1 MIGKLEVLRKA
12 VRESPRQETELLV
25 VFHLLPDT
33 EQFIDTVVE
42 VFEIERIIGVPYSS
56 RPATARNLRQKY
68 DIEVTIPETIDA
80 VEEEAKSYVEE
91 FNARE
96 HDRELLILDVGGHC
110 ASFINDVETD
120 AIRGIVEDTNQGHW
134 RYETVDLPVPVFS
147 IAQAKLKQL
156 ENRTVG
162 EAIVFSLENII
173 RNEFEQELNGKRVL
187 VLGYGNIGQSVA
199 KACRGRGAEVM
210 IHDIDAVKNISAKL
224 EGYSVGDR
232 ESMFRNAQI
241 VIGASGHR
249 SITQDDFESFEDNT
263 IILSGSSK
271 QVEIDIEGLQEE
283 GTPVERTEIAT
294 TYELNGRMITLL
306 NDGCPV
312 NFLDNSVSLAILD
325 LVYPALFSGMMALC
339 NGTTEPEIHEPDDEI
354 VQDIATTWLEVY

>member
-1 MIGKLEVLRKA
+1 MLGELEVLRET
-12 VRESPRQETELLV
+12 VYESTKQDTELLV

-33 EQFIDTVVE
+33 EQFIDTVID

-68 DIEVTIPETIDA
+68 DVEVTIPETVDE
-80 VEEEAKSYVEE
+80 VEREANSYVEE

-96 HDRELLILDVGGHC
+96 QDRELLILDVGGHC

-120 AIRGIVEDTNQGHW
+120 AIRGIIEDTNQGHW
-134 RYETVDLPVPVFS
+134 RYETLDLPVPVFS

-187 VLGYGNIGQSVA
+187 VLGYGNVGQSVA

-210 IHDIDAVKNISAKL
+210 IHDTDAVKNISAKL
-224 EGYSVGDR
+224 EGYGVGDR
-232 ESMFRNAQI
+232 ASMFRNAQI

-249 SITQDDFESFEDNT
+249 SITREDFKNFDGKT
-263 IILSGSSK
+263 VILSGSSK
-271 QVEIDIEGLQEE
+271 QVEIDVEGLEEE
-283 GTPVERTEIAT
+283 GTPVERSETAT
-294 TYELNGRMITLL
+294 TYELDGSMITLL

-325 LVYPALFSGMMALC
+325 LVYPALFSGMLALC
-339 NGTTEPEIHEPDDEI
+339 NGTTEPGIHEPDDET
-354 VQDIATTWLEVY
+354 VQNIATTWLEVY